1 MSDDRRLNI
10 RASLYPLI
18 EAAAARRHVPVA
30 SFVAMVLSEYL
41 LKHDELNSVK
51 PTSVAPKK
59 RAEPEPEYKRYGFD
73 APPPPPTTDPDAIA
87 RQLEDYFDDD

>member
-41 LKHDELNSVK
+41 LSHNELNSVK
-51 PTSVAPKK
+51 PTNVAPK
-59 RAEPEPEYKRYGFD
+59 RVPAYQ
-73 APPPPPTTDPDAIA
+73 DPDDIA
-87 RQLEDYFDDD
+87 RRVIDEWAD

>member
-51 PTSVAPKK
+51 PTSVAPK
-59 RAEPEPEYKRYGFD
+59 RG
-73 APPPPPTTDPDAIA
+73 TTSTSSIVPDSVAQRVLA
-87 RQLEDYFDDD
+87 DWGEDD